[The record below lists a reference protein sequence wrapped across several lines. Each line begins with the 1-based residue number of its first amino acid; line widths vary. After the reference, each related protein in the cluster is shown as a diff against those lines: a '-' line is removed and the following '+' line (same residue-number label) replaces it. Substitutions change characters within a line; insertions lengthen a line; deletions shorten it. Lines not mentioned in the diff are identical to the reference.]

1 MRLEAQPNFA
11 TNQFA
16 PSTLPQ
22 WLVWS
27 GEIMARESSTNR
39 KLTGMLSLIAGDI
52 FQSTAQTL
60 TIAVNTQGV
69 MGKGQ
74 ALQAKRLFPDV
85 FEEYRVLCAKKM
97 LRVGEPALVNA
108 KSGRLFLL
116 FPTKAHWRENSK
128 LAYIEDG
135 LRFLAENYGV
145 WGIKSLALPA
155 LGCGLGNLDWKDVGP
170 ILCGA
175 IHALDLT
182 RAEIYLPLE
191 NDIDE
196 QYLLPDYL
204 LSSPA
209 S

>member
-1 MRLEAQPNFA
+1 MVNELRGLHRLSNRL
-11 TNQFA
+11 
-16 PSTLPQ
+16 TLMQ
-22 WLVWS
+22 
-27 GEIMARESSTNR
+27 
-39 KLTGMLSLIAGDI
+39 GDI

-85 FEEYRVLCAKKM
+85 FKQYQRLCAEKT
-97 LRVGEPALVNA
+97 LRVGEPALVGS
-108 KSGRLFLL
+108 KSGRKFLL
-116 FPTKAHWRENSK
+116 FPTKAHWRENSR
-128 LAYIEDG
+128 LSYITDG
-135 LRFLAENYGV
+135 LRFLAENCQA
-145 WGIKSLALPA
+145 WGIESLALPA

-170 ILCGA
+170 ILCSA
-175 IHALDLT
+175 INALDLT

-196 QYLLPDYL
+196 QYLLPEYL